1 MAVQVEMPRPQPLA
15 PPARVFARDG
25 GEISTVSIGADGT
38 DFLRDLADAAGG
50 RFVRDQGGSLTANVL
65 LSLM

>member
-1 MAVQVEMPRPQPLA
+1 MPRPQPLA